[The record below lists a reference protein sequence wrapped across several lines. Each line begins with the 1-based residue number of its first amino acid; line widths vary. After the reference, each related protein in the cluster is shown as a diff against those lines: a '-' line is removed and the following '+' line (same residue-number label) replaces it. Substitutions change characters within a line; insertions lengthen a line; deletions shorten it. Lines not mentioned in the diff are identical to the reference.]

1 MIIIENAIL
10 QAGQRRDVLVNQ
22 QNVNFCEKKNEEQT
36 VIHFV
41 DGSNITVEES
51 LVHLKEK
58 FKN

>member
-1 MIIIENAIL
+1 MVIIENAIVR
-10 QAGQRRDVLVNQ
+10 AGQRRDILVNEQ
-22 QNVNFCEKKNEEQT
+22 IITFCEKKDEEQT

-41 DGSNITVEES
+41 DGSYITVEES